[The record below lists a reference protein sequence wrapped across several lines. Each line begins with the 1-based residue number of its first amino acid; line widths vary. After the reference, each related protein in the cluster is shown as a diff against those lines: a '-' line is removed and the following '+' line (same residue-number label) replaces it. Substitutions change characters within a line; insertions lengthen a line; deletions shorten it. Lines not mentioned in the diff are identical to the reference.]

1 MSETQSQSATP
12 PEDNALTPTDEMEA
26 VEEYEKEDENDVSVE
41 VKEVEDEDT
50 EMDRGMEGL
59 EIESDVD

>member
-1 MSETQSQSATP
+1 
-12 PEDNALTPTDEMEA
+12 MEA

-50 EMDRGMEGL
+50 GMEGL

>member
-1 MSETQSQSATP
+1 
-12 PEDNALTPTDEMEA
+12 MEV

-41 VKEVEDEDT
+41 VKEVEDEDS
-50 EMDRGMEGL
+50 EVDRGMEGL

>member
-1 MSETQSQSATP
+1 MSETPSQSATP
-12 PEDNALTPTDEMEA
+12 PEDYAFTPSDEMEV

-41 VKEVEDEDT
+41 VKEIEDEDS
-50 EMDRGMEGL
+50 EVDRGMEGL

>member
-1 MSETQSQSATP
+1 LSDTPSQNATP
-12 PEDNALTPTDEMEA
+12 PEDYALTPTDEMEA